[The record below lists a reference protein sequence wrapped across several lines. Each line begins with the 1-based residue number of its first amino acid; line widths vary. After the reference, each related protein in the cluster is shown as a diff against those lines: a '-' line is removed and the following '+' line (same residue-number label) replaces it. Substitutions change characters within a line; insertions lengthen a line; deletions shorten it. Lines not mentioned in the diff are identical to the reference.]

1 MTYSY
6 FELASVL
13 KQLLGWTSEQ
23 AQEGARLIDELTP
36 DEVLA
41 SLKAV
46 SKLQTSK
53 PTVGRPKSYALA
65 WILLQNN
72 LVTLEEFETLVHRQL
87 VDQEIKRDTFYRAMR
102 NARKFISQRDQLRRE
117 SEKLTSYE
125 SIWISFQAN
134 RLSPEQFKLKML
146 ELYNNGVIA
155 EEKYRHALV
164 EIEKI
169 IAIQKRMIE
178 HQIEEIRKK

>member
-23 AQEGARLIDELTP
+23 AQEGARLIDKLTP
-36 DEVLA
+36 EEVLA

-53 PTVGRPKSYALA
+53 STVGRPKSYASA

-72 LVTLEEFETLVHRQL
+72 LVTLEEFETIVQRQL
-87 VDQEIKRDTFYRAMR
+87 VNQEIKRDTFYRAMR
-102 NARKFISQRDQLRRE
+102 NARKFIRQLDQLRRE
-117 SEKLTSYE
+117 SDELTSYE
-125 SIWISFQAN
+125 SIWVAFQAN

-146 ELYNNGVIA
+146 ELYNDGVID
-155 EEKYRHALV
+155 EKKYRHALV

-169 IAIQKRMIE
+169 ITIQKRMIE
-178 HQIEEIRKK
+178 HQLEEIRKK